1 MPPRATP
8 PLAPT
13 PSPPTA
19 LAPTGSPPDSSPSS
33 PRAAVAPL
41 LASIVADAATMS
53 NMPPPWER
61 DVDTEPTWDEL
72 VGPDDEPG
80 HAGSGVGGS
89 GDVSVS
95 QSRLPLRVVVGAVLA
110 VAVVAVA
117 AIVIGRGS
125 GRSALVDNGIERR
138 LPAALTTAPT
148 RRWRATGLG
157 SSTDEA
163 ANGGSG
169 ALVAQDA
176 SRVYA
181 IRGDGENVLTAIDAA
196 TGSLAWTVTVKD
208 SPRALYTFGDAVY
221 VSTDAG
227 VDAYEPRTGAL
238 RWASS
243 ATFVYEPWPGGPV
256 VGGSRVDAAD
266 QSFRLA
272 IVDALTG
279 ATSWQTDGGSLSWVT
294 DRRGLVW
301 LSCSSVERRDWA
313 DGHVRWSHAL
323 DTEGCSPR
331 GAAVDVV
338 GDTVVLA
345 AQTSWLAL
353 DLATGAERWSLDRAG
368 GPFETLTTL
377 DSRHVLVADQSG
389 PSGPFRVID
398 VATGQFVDAEL
409 TGASQVVRLTSDGH
423 ERLFAFST
431 RACGQCLV
439 DGSSLQALDPVTY
452 APIGKQVPID
462 GSLPSFFG
470 DRAIAAD
477 TTYALSTDSGT
488 SLLAS
493 YSLSTGKQRW
503 QVNAGDALRLVSVG
517 KVLVVLEGQD
527 LVAYG

>member
-1 MPPRATP
+1 
-8 PLAPT
+8 
-13 PSPPTA
+13 
-19 LAPTGSPPDSSPSS
+19 
-33 PRAAVAPL
+33 
-41 LASIVADAATMS
+41 MS
-53 NMPPPWER
+53 TQPPPWER
-61 DVDTEPTWDEL
+61 DLDTEPTWDEL

-80 HAGSGVGGS
+80 HAGVGHDGVGGT

-95 QSRLPLRVVVGAVLA
+95 QSRVPLRLVTGVVLA
-110 VAVVAVA
+110 VAVLAVA

-148 RRWRATGLG
+148 KRWRAAGLG

-169 ALVAQDA
+169 ALVTQDA
-176 SRVYA
+176 TQVYA
-181 IRGDGENVLTAIDAA
+181 IRGDGENALTAIDAA

-227 VDAYEPRTGAL
+227 VDAYEPRTGAR
-238 RWASS
+238 RWTSS

-256 VGGSRVDAAD
+256 VGGLRSESPDVSFQLATVDP
-266 QSFRLA
+266 
-272 IVDALTG
+272 VTG
-279 ATSWQTDGGSLSWVT
+279 TTRWKTDGGSLSWVT

-323 DTEGCSPR
+323 DAEGCAPN

-345 AQTSWLAL
+345 AKDSWIAL
-353 DLATGAERWSLDRAG
+353 DLATGEERWTIDRAG

-389 PSGPFRVID
+389 PSGALRVID
-398 VATGQFVDAEL
+398 VATGRFLDAEL
-409 TGASQVVRLTSDGH
+409 DGQSQVVRLTSDGH

-452 APIGKQVPID
+452 APIGKQIPID

-477 TTYALSTDSGT
+477 ATYALTTDGGT
-488 SLLAS
+488 SRLAS